1 LLYERNLL
9 AVGFGNV
16 WRFPSLAYKFGGG
29 AFFIPYVMALFLIG
43 IPVLFLEI
51 SLGQYYQR
59 GDVSVFSG
67 IHKRMRGVGLL
78 SIVCGYILFTYYG
91 MLVTWVISTL
101 FESNKDNAPWGD
113 ENLDAASST
122 GYFYG
127 EIVGMKTLSEEE
139 GSGFYATR
147 LVKENALYALLT
159 MIFVFLCS
167 AFGM

>member
-1 LLYERNLL
+1 MLCERDLS

-29 AFFIPYVMALFLIG
+29 AFFIPYLMALFFIG
-43 IPVLFLEI
+43 IPILFLEI

-78 SIVCGYILFTYYG
+78 SIVCVYILFTYYA
-91 MLVTWVISTL
+91 MLVTWVIRTL
-101 FESNKDNAPWGD
+101 FESGKPSAPWAD
-113 ENLDAASST
+113 ETKSAGESS
-122 GYFYG
+122 GYFFE
-127 EIVGMKTLSEEE
+127 EIVGMKTLSGE
-139 GSGFYATR
+139 GDDFFYPTR
-147 LVKENALYALLT
+147 MVKENALYAILT
-159 MIFVFLCS
+159 MAIVFLCS